1 MRANFKSTFGSQRE
15 FSQKEYFVTLTLE
28 LDHNANELMVMCVN
42 GEPVGMSNDR
52 SVTKLVI

>member
-1 MRANFKSTFGSQRE
+1 MLFRS
-15 FSQKEYFVTLTLE
+15 SQKEYFVTLTLE